1 MLKFKLKING
11 EPERKSGSTDGEFF
25 AAFCEENQR
34 AIWLAARRVLGP
46 AREELAYDAAQETMV
61 KLARQVAKL
70 RRMSERERGAYA
82 YQAARR
88 NALNLAAA
96 EARHD
101 HAELGEQAG
110 AAASPEARV
119 VAKEGEQELLQALR
133 ELPEIYREVLFLNVI
148 ESVSSREAA
157 AELGIGEAALRQ
169 RKRRGLALLR
179 EKLAGKTGGEG
190 E

>member
-1 MLKFKLKING
+1 MLNFKLKLNRQ
-11 EPERKSGSTDGEFF
+11 PEREAGLTDEAFF
-25 AAFCEENQR
+25 AAFCEEDQR

-46 AREELAYDAAQETMV
+46 AREELAYDAAQATMC

-70 RRMSERERGAYA
+70 RQMSEPERGAYV

-96 EARHD
+96 EARHE
-101 HAELGEQAG
+101 HGELGEQAG
-110 AAASPEARV
+110 AAAAAEARV

-148 ESVSSREAA
+148 ECVSGREAA
-157 AELGIGEAALRQ
+157 AELGISEAALRQ
-169 RKRRGLALLR
+169 RKRRGLAMLR
-179 EKLAGKTGGEG
+179 EKLAGETGGEG
-190 E
+190 K